1 VSRPPA
7 RHQKPSPQSSARVA
21 LYDGPHDE
29 ALYGEAAYDSN
40 PYDGRYDEGP
50 YAETSFDDARYAEPR
65 LAAPYAEPRHAA
77 PYAEAPYGDF
87 RYAEASY
94 GDFRYAGAPYGD
106 GRYAEASY
114 DDVRYAE
121 APYGD
126 GRYAEAPYGDGRY
139 LDPRYDAGSY
149 GEAPYDEALHNDG
162 RPAQAASD
170 QARYDQAPFA
180 QATYDQGLHHDGHD
194 GGVSDSRRLPPNRRG
209 AHRHARPSRMRRK
222 PVKIAAAMA
231 GSTLL
236 VAGAAP
242 VAAHFWHRPA
252 THPTALD
259 QENPASTPG
268 AALGAGPRIPGQPG
282 APENTLAQWAQ
293 VPIGKHAAAQVSAA
307 KRAARR
313 ATVQPSHSPQPKPSP
328 KPSPKA
334 TASSAYQNPL
344 RAVSDL
350 ELERVDMGV
359 DFGGAGPVYAL
370 GDGVITNATGD
381 SSGWPGGGWITY
393 QLTDGP
399 DAGLVVYVAEDV
411 KPTVEVGQKVTSST
425 VVANM
430 FNGGDGIE
438 TGWATSDSST
448 AESQMA
454 AAGGIS
460 GGGPFPTMVG
470 LSFDAVLESVGV
482 PAAPNANEPGN
493 GLLPAGYP
501 PT

>member
-1 VSRPPA
+1 MVVSRPPA
-7 RHQKPSPQSSARVA
+7 RHQKPSPQSPARVA

-50 YAETSFDDARYAEPR
+50 SAEPSLDDARYAEPR
-65 LAAPYAEPRHAA
+65 PAGPYAEPRYSA

-87 RYAEASY
+87 RYAEA
-94 GDFRYAGAPYGD
+94 PYGD
-106 GRYAEASY
+106 VRYAEASY

-121 APYGD
+121 ASYD
-126 GRYAEAPYGDGRY
+126 DVRY
-139 LDPRYDAGSY
+139 LAPRYDAGLC
-149 GEAPYDEALHNDG
+149 GEAPYDEALHNEG
-162 RPAQAASD
+162 RPAQAASN

-180 QATYDQGLHHDGHD
+180 QATYDQGRHHDGHD
-194 GGVSDSRRLPPNRRG
+194 RGVSDRR
-209 AHRHARPSRMRRK
+209 RPL
-222 PVKIAAAMA
+222 KIAAAMA

-236 VAGAAP
+236 VAGTAP

-268 AALGAGPRIPGQPG
+268 AALGAGPRTPGQPA

-307 KRAARR
+307 KRAVRR
-313 ATVQPSHSPQPKPSP
+313 ATPQPSHSPQP

-425 VVANM
+425 VIANM

-482 PAAPNANEPGN
+482 PAAPNANEAGN